1 MFARPGISDISLTK
15 LASPGSSQ
23 ALVWNVRVQL
33 HAARDFI
40 GIATHVV
47 ADLARNSATAAK
59 KKHIAHKLSDV
70 FVCATI
76 LHAKTSWWFQPP

>member
-1 MFARPGISDISLTK
+1 LPEGISDISLTK

-59 KKHIAHKLSDV
+59 KHITNIFSDV
-70 FVCATI
+70 FVFATI
-76 LHAKTSWWFQPP
+76 LHGCQN